1 MVGGVEVANHSA
13 AGKDPVGPEET
24 LVRAVGIPTGSEMIL
39 AGAEETL
46 EEAREISAEVGEIL
60 AGSGETLAGAEEILR
75 EPRQT
80 QLRSLPL
87 A

>member
-1 MVGGVEVANHSA
+1 MVGWVEVASHSA
-13 AGKDPVGPEET
+13 AGQNHVPPVAME
-24 LVRAVGIPTGSEMIL
+24 IL
-39 AGAEETL
+39 AEAEEIL
-46 EEAREISAEVGEIL
+46 EEPREISAEVGEIL
-60 AGSGETLAGAEEILR
+60 AGSGETLDGAEEILN

>member
-1 MVGGVEVANHSA
+1 MVGGDEVANHSA
-13 AGKDPVGPEET
+13 AGQNHVPPVAME
-24 LVRAVGIPTGSEMIL
+24 IL

-46 EEAREISAEVGEIL
+46 EEPREISAEVGEIL

>member
-1 MVGGVEVANHSA
+1 ME
-13 AGKDPVGPEET
+13 
-24 LVRAVGIPTGSEMIL
+24 IL
-39 AGAEETL
+39 TGAEETL
-46 EEAREISAEVGEIL
+46 EEPREISAEVGEIL

>member
-1 MVGGVEVANHSA
+1 MPMVGGVEVANHSA
-13 AGKDPVGPEET
+13 AGQNHVPPVAMEILAGPE
-24 LVRAVGIPTGSEMIL
+24 IIL

-46 EEAREISAEVGEIL
+46 EEPREISAEVGEIL